1 MRAIGFCESRKRG
14 RESPSA
20 VLPSAGQIRAFAA
33 QHAFQRPAWMPD
45 WQWQRVQELKALGRV
60 RDYPATPEAYGQWMD
75 EMLARPPRSAPS
87 AG

>member
-1 MRAIGFCESRKRG
+1 
-14 RESPSA
+14 
-20 VLPSAGQIRAFAA
+20 
-33 QHAFQRPAWMPD
+33 MPD